1 MEIIDY
7 LRVARERRRVL
18 ILVPLLATLLA
29 AAFVLLSPRQY
40 TATATVTTSSLV
52 GGAGSPYAGT
62 QGAAQFVGA
71 FTAAAASP
79 QTKAAVQ
86 TATGV
91 SPAEQ
96 TAGIDVE
103 PVSSNSSDMKV
114 TYVGTDQ
121 DKVEGVARETSKGA
135 LAQMFATRTAQ
146 AAAARDQANEAVKAA
161 NAAVTELSKAN
172 GVAEIPK
179 AYDALLGH
187 VASLRQQQATLR
199 ATGNAIAAAALDA
212 PIADAQKNLDAYVPV
227 MGQYSDLAAKQ
238 AAATSDLSTAQEEY
252 RHAQTLQASSIADGV
267 VFVGPTTAV
276 EKTTRFVQF
285 VLPVLG
291 ASIFLAVVLVLVL
304 EMLSRV
310 RAANRKAREEEA
322 HEAAL
327 NAPDAEAGESG
338 PEQAEAEQ
346 TEAGS
351 EDWATPVG
359 AQAIEGADSAAGD
372 LSERE
377 SVSVGSHGDS
387 EIK

>member
-40 TATATVTTSSLV
+40 TATATVTTNSLV

-62 QGAAQFVGA
+62 QGATQFVGA
-71 FTAAAASP
+71 FTSAAASP

-86 TATGV
+86 AATGV
-91 SPAEQ
+91 SPNDQ
-96 TAGIDVE
+96 TAGILVE

-121 DKVEGVARETSKGA
+121 DKVEGVARETAKGA

-179 AYDALLGH
+179 AYDALLTH

-199 ATGNAIAAAALDA
+199 ATGNAIAAAALDG
-212 PIADAQKNLDAYVPV
+212 PIADAQKSLDAYVPL

-238 AAATSDLSTAQEEY
+238 VAANSDLSTAQEEY
-252 RHAQTLQASSIADGV
+252 RHAQGLQASSSADGV
-267 VFVGPTTAV
+267 VFVGPTAPV
-276 EKTTRFVQF
+276 EKTTRFIQF

-310 RAANRKAREEEA
+310 RAANRVAREEEQQQQ
-322 HEAAL
+322 AL
-327 NAPDAEAGESG
+327 TAPDAEANESASEQ
-338 PEQAEAEQ
+338 PEES
-346 TEAGS
+346 TD
-351 EDWATPVG
+351 DWATEIQPQHG
-359 AQAIEGADSAAGD
+359 EATDDRGSDEGELA
-372 LSERE
+372 ERE
-377 SVSVGSHGDS
+377 SVSIGSPGGS
-387 EIK
+387 EVK